1 MKTIIGTVAAAAL
14 GVIVVSTTAH
24 YARAQATAAPAAQ
37 APAGKKAK
45 AVKDTAEY
53 DIYNEVIKDSQANP
67 PNPKKYLTDLDSWTQ
82 KYPNTDFKDRR
93 GMYYVQAYS
102 YDSQPA
108 KALDAA
114 KPLVD
119 EGIDA
124 LKDGLENDGYVLQT
138 LFFAARAA
146 AALASTG
153 SPNAEELATG
163 LKASQLLADFGKV
176 YFAADKMPAGTSAQ
190 QWADGLKQVND
201 QAQATQF
208 QIALYPAVSALKANP
223 KDPAT
228 CAAAEPLFRKAAEQY
243 PDSGVIAQQL
253 ASITRCQQTKD
264 PSKVQ
269 QALYYYAR
277 AVVDPVGGVGGLD
290 EKSQKALDVCP
301 PGTPAPA
308 PGQAPPC
315 GYLKTIYTT
324 IHGSDE
330 GLADLK
336 ALAAKSP
343 NPPPDFKVKTAS
355 EVAAAA
361 EEEFRTKNPQ
371 LAMWMSIKGQLADTN
386 GQQYF
391 DDQLKEHDM
400 SGENGAKLLK
410 GTLVEAKPACNP
422 KELKVAIPMPN
433 ATGTPTPEITLKLDV
448 ALKGKP
454 ETGGDI
460 QFNGV
465 PAAFT
470 KEPFMLTMDS
480 SKDKIDGLTLAAC
493 APARAPAAAPKKKGE

>member
-1 MKTIIGTVAAAAL
+1 MHKFMKTIIGTVAAAAL
-14 GVIVVSTTAH
+14 GAIVVSTTAH
-24 YARAQATAAPAAQ
+24 YAHAQATAAPAAQ
-37 APAGKKAK
+37 TPAAQAPPGKKVK

-67 PNPKKYLTDLDSWTQ
+67 PNPKKYLADLDSWTQ

-102 YDSQPA
+102 YDNQPG

-138 LFFAARAA
+138 LFFASRAA
-146 AALASTG
+146 AALAASG
-153 SPNAEELATG
+153 SPTPEQLATG

-176 YFAADKMPAGTSAQ
+176 YFAADKVPAGTSAD
-190 QWADGLKQVND
+190 QWAAGLKQVAD

-208 QIALYPAVSALKANP
+208 QIALYPAASALKANP
-223 KDPAT
+223 TDPAT
-228 CAAAEPLFRKAAEQY
+228 CAAAEPLFRKALDQY
-243 PDSGVIAQQL
+243 PNSGVIAAQM
-253 ASITRCQQTKD
+253 ASVTRCQQTKD

-277 AVVDPVGGVGGLD
+277 AVVEPTGPVGGLEPAGQKSLD
-290 EKSQKALDVCP
+290 D
-301 PGTPAPA
+301 
-308 PGQAPPC
+308 
-315 GYLKTIYTT
+315 YLKKIYTT

-330 GLADLK
+330 GLAQLK
-336 ALAAKSP
+336 ELAAKSP
-343 NPPPDFKVKTAS
+343 TPPADFKVKTAS
-355 EVAAAA
+355 EIAAAA
-361 EEEFRTKNPQ
+361 EEEFRTKNPR

-391 DDQLKEHDM
+391 EDQLKEHDM
-400 SGENGAKLLK
+400 SGENGSKLLK
-410 GTLVEAKPACNP
+410 GTLLEAKPACRS
-422 KELKVAIPMPN
+422 KELLVAIPMPN
-433 ATGTPTPEITLKLDV
+433 ATGAPVAEITLKLD
-448 ALKGKP
+448 APLTGKP
-454 ETGGDI
+454 ETGGEI
-460 QFNGV
+460 FFNGV
-465 PAAFT
+465 PMAFT

-480 SKDKIDGLTLAAC
+480 SKDKIEGLTLTPC
-493 APARAPAAAPKKKGE
+493 APARAPAPKKKGDE